1 MSGYSL
7 SYDNC
12 CICKLLSLLH
22 GCTNTNTI
30 IGKHVLPSDIV
41 DNVNTNTNTNT
52 IIGKHILPKC
62 QTLRD
67 PSSRQNTHWP
77 GRSECL
83 KIIMKSYDDD
93 DDDHDHDD
101 DDGHDDDDDDDLIF
115 LIFIISN
122 NCFLGSC
129 I

>member
-22 GCTNTNTI
+22 GC
-30 IGKHVLPSDIV
+30 
-41 DNVNTNTNTNT
+41 TNTNT